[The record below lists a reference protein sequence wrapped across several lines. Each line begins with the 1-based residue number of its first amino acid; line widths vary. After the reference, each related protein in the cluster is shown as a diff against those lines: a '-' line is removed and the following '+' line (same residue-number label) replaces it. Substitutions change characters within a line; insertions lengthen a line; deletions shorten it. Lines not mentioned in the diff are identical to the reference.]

1 MRKALAAAVLGSLV
15 ILASPTPASA
25 HAELE
30 SSSPRNGAVTSK
42 APTMIALSFSEP
54 AEITDLAILDSR
66 GQVTPSRFSA
76 QGARVTVTPAAPLAP
91 GPHVVQWKAVSDDG
105 HAVSG
110 AIAFIVGKPTPRGRA
125 QALVT
130 SPKVATVLSGSRVG
144 QLSVR
149 FTSPVTSG
157 QVEWSNP
164 AYAGP
169 FTWRVTGDGRTAQ
182 ATGILPSAGTWT
194 MRATLVGKGGT
205 VIVTNGAAHVG

>member
-42 APTMIALSFSEP
+42 APTTIALSFSEP
-54 AEITDLAILDSR
+54 AEVTDLAVLDSR
-66 GQVTPSRFSA
+66 ARVTPSRFTTE
-76 QGARVTVTPAAPLAP
+76 GARVTVTPAAPLAP
-91 GPHVVQWKAVSDDG
+91 GPHTVQWKAVSDDG

-110 AIAFIVGKPTPRGRA
+110 AIAFIIGKPTPSGRA
-125 QALVT
+125 QAVVT
-130 SPKVATVLSGSRVG
+130 SPKVSTVLSGSRAG

-149 FTSPVTSG
+149 FTTPVTSG

-169 FTWRVTGDGRTAQ
+169 FTWRVSGDGRTAQ
-182 ATGILPSAGTWT
+182 ASGILPSAGTWT